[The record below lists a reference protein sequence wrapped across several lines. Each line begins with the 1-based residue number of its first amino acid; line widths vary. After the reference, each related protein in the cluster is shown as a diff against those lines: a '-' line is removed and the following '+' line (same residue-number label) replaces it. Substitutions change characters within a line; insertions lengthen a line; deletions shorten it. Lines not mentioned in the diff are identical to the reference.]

1 MQSEG
6 IFGPDSTSHHDSRLV
21 YGYLSQ
27 PAGYSEEKPPVGSM
41 TDILRDIT
49 RMNPRIFRGA
59 KTSEDPQEFVDEVH
73 EILVAMGA
81 TDIKKVEL
89 SSYQLKDVE
98 QTRCKM

>member
-59 KTSEDPQEFVDEVH
+59 KTSEDPQELFNIAFLERFVPR
-73 EILVAMGA
+73 EICEANV
-81 TDIKKVEL
+81 
-89 SSYQLKDVE
+89 
-98 QTRCKM
+98 